1 MYQWQVE
8 LVEVCNVSVSATY
21 SFLLCYFVFQNQYL
35 QGYILYSQII
45 TWPPFIRSIYLISIK
60 PISRLIKFLGSVH
73 GIWNLDFFRTYN
85 TGICLQTDNLTT
97 LALDL
102 TVAVYPLLLMALTYM
117 MIGLHDSKYKLF
129 IILWNP
135 FRAFFSTFQ
144 RNWDIRTSTVD
155 AFTTFLFLANMKCLG
170 VCFDLLVPLK
180 VYHFVTPELHVN
192 YTWQLYYD
200 ASVPYFSAAHLPYAI
215 LAITM
220 LLIFVITPTLV
231 VIAYPIKMCQKC
243 FIILPHR
250 SQIFLHTF
258 MDSFQGCYKD
268 GTEHGTRDC
277 RWFLSL
283 LLMLQF
289 ILISMY
295 AYFLDTVFYQSG
307 AMALMIT
314 AIITIV
320 ADPFKNHLSHHSSI
334 MAIFVLFIV
343 ALYACALGF
352 NMAETKNNFV
362 TSNMFQSLI
371 VLVAVLTLLY
381 ISVLILR
388 WIFSHR
394 KFGLDFIRRANVWPQ
409 DYK

>member
-1 MYQWQVE
+1 M
-8 LVEVCNVSVSATY
+8 
-21 SFLLCYFVFQNQYL
+21 
-35 QGYILYSQII
+35 
-45 TWPPFIRSIYLISIK
+45 
-60 PISRLIKFLGSVH
+60 
-73 GIWNLDFFRTYN
+73 YN

-97 LALDL
+97 LAHDL

-117 MIGLHDSKYKLF
+117 MIGLHDSNYKLF
-129 IILWNP
+129 VILWNP
-135 FRAFFSTFQ
+135 FRGFFSTFQ

-155 AFTTFLFLANMKCLG
+155 AFTTFLYLANMNYLSM
-170 VCFDLLVPLK
+170 CFDLLVPVK

-200 ASVPYFSAAHLPYAI
+200 ASVPYFSTAHLPYAI

-220 LLIFVITPTLV
+220 LLIFVLTPTLV
-231 VIAYPIKMCQKC
+231 IIAYPMKICQKC

-277 RWFLSL
+277 RWFSSL
-283 LLMLQF
+283 LLMLRF

-307 AMALMIT
+307 AMALVIT

-320 ADPFKNHLSHHSSI
+320 ADPFKTHLSHHSSI
-334 MAIFVLFIV
+334 MAIFVLFIA

-362 TSNMFQSLI
+362 TSNMFQLLI
-371 VLVAVLTLLY
+371 FLVAVLPLLY

-388 WIFSHR
+388 LIFSHR
-394 KFGLDFIRRANVWPQ
+394 KFCFDFIRRANVWRQ
-409 DYK
+409 GYKELM